1 VASNENTKL
10 ECTVQQDAAIQVL
23 HIRDVIKFKQLRFRV
38 SSIQLIE
45 RFELYVPKIFR
56 IIKEKYLFSLEVQKS
71 REIFNAAIM
80 VPAKC

>member
-1 VASNENTKL
+1 MASNENTKL